1 MSAKPKVVF
10 LGGIESG
17 KTTTIQSLWGENVTD
32 YQLKSGIYTFNVSE
46 MLVGREVVDFDVIEL
61 PRVNYTSSEWIDKP
75 GVKEAL
81 STADVIVAIVTCDDA
96 LINVRKQYLEKV
108 LSSVQLQKD
117 IVITIGYG
125 MADWILTPVAA
136 RNLDT
141 SKSKQASLNSVSN
154 LMQKTNMVY
163 NEFAGFAKFDSTFSV
178 DSVVPYSNHLN
189 WNIDILK
196 YQIWNGLVLAMN
208 NKVYDDTSPTLVL
221 SGKTGCG
228 KTSTINALWNLDLA
242 VGRVVSC
249 TKFPAVMRIEDEF
262 DGKKISF
269 NLVDL
274 PGIAESMDAN
284 SVYRKFYYN
293 FIQKASVLV
302 CLSQADRRAYKQD
315 QLFYSELISNG
326 VLNASQN
333 IILGINQADLLFKDK
348 EHPDG
353 IDLHTISSDNELIQE
368 KSLDYYRCIANV
380 FDHFDNVTSDSVAI
394 YSVLQ
399 NWNLDNLKNKIYK
412 LF

>member
-17 KTTTIQSLWGENVTD
+17 KTTTIQSLWGENVTY

-81 STADVIVAIVTCDDA
+81 SAADVIVAIVTCDDA

-117 IVITIGYG
+117 VVITIGYG

-136 RNLDT
+136 RNLET

-189 WNIDILK
+189 WNIDLLK

-208 NKVYDDTSPTLVL
+208 NKVYDNTLPTLVL

-368 KSLDYYRCIANV
+368 KSLDYYRCISNV
-380 FDHFDNVTSDSVAI
+380 FDQFDNVTSDSVAI

>member
-32 YQLKSGIYTFNVSE
+32 YQLRSGIYTFNVSE

-81 STADVIVAIVTCDDA
+81 SSADVIVAIVTCDDA

-108 LSSVQLQKD
+108 LSAVQLQKD
-117 IVITIGYG
+117 VVITVGYG

-163 NEFAGFAKFDSTFSV
+163 NEFAGFTKFDSTFSV

-208 NKVYDDTSPTLVL
+208 NKVYDDTLPTLVL

-262 DGKKISF
+262 DGKKICF

-326 VLNASQN
+326 VLNPSQN

-353 IDLHTISSDNELIQE
+353 IDLHTISSDNELILE
-368 KSLDYYRCIANV
+368 KSLDYFNCISDV
-380 FDHFDNVTSDSVAI
+380 FAHFNNVTADSVAI

>member
-1 MSAKPKVVF
+1 MSTKPKVVF
-10 LGGIESG
+10 IGGIESG

-46 MLVGREVVDFDVIEL
+46 MLIGREVVDFDVIEL

-81 STADVIVAIVTCDDA
+81 GTADVIVVIVTCDDA
-96 LINVRKQYLEKV
+96 LINVRKQYIEKV
-108 LSSVQLQKD
+108 LSSILFQKD
-117 IVITIGYG
+117 VVITVGYG

-163 NEFAGFAKFDSTFSV
+163 NEFVGFTKFDSTFSV

-189 WNIDILK
+189 WNIDVLK

-208 NKVYDDTSPTLVL
+208 NKVYDDTLPTLVL

-242 VGRVVSC
+242 TGRVVSC

-262 DGKKISF
+262 EGKKISF

-326 VLNASQN
+326 VLNSSQN

-353 IDLHTISSDNELIQE
+353 IDLHTITSDNDLIQE
-368 KSLDYYRCIANV
+368 KSLDYFRCIADV
-380 FDHFDNVTSDSVAI
+380 FAHFNNVTADSVAI

>member
-1 MSAKPKVVF
+1 MSANPKVVF

-32 YQLKSGIYTFNVSE
+32 YQLRSGIYTFNVSE

-81 STADVIVAIVTCDDA
+81 SSADVIVAIVTCDDA

-108 LSSVQLQKD
+108 LSAVQLQKD
-117 IVITIGYG
+117 VVITVGYG

-163 NEFAGFAKFDSTFSV
+163 NEFAGFTKFDSTFSV

-208 NKVYDDTSPTLVL
+208 NKVYDDTLPTLVL

-262 DGKKISF
+262 DGKKICF

-326 VLNASQN
+326 VLNPSQN

-353 IDLHTISSDNELIQE
+353 IDLHTISSDNELILE
-368 KSLDYYRCIANV
+368 KSLDYFNCISDV
-380 FDHFDNVTSDSVAI
+380 FAHFNNVTADSVAI

>member
-32 YQLKSGIYTFNVSE
+32 YQLRSGIYIFNVSE

-81 STADVIVAIVTCDDA
+81 SSADVIVAIVTCDDA

-108 LSSVQLQKD
+108 LSAVQLQKD
-117 IVITIGYG
+117 VVITVGYG

-163 NEFAGFAKFDSTFSV
+163 NEFAGFTKFDSTFSV

-208 NKVYDDTSPTLVL
+208 NKVYDDTLPTLVL

-262 DGKKISF
+262 DGKKICF

-326 VLNASQN
+326 VLNPSQN

-353 IDLHTISSDNELIQE
+353 IDLHTISSDNELILE
-368 KSLDYYRCIANV
+368 KSLDYFNCISDV
-380 FDHFDNVTSDSVAI
+380 FAHFNNVTADSVAI

>member
-1 MSAKPKVVF
+1 MSTKPKVVF
-10 LGGIESG
+10 IGGIESG

-32 YQLKSGIYTFNVSE
+32 YQLKSGVYTFNVSE
-46 MLVGREVVDFDVIEL
+46 MLIGREVVDFDVIEL
-61 PRVNYTSSEWIDKP
+61 PRVNYTSSEWIDRP

-81 STADVIVAIVTCDDA
+81 GTADVIVVIVTCDDA

-117 IVITIGYG
+117 VVITIGYG
-125 MADWILTPVAA
+125 MSDWILTPVAA

-141 SKSKQASLNSVSN
+141 SKAKQASLNSVSN
-154 LMQKTNMVY
+154 LMQKSNMVC
-163 NEFAGFAKFDSTFSV
+163 NEFSGFTKFDSTFSV

-208 NKVYDDTSPTLVL
+208 NKVYDDTLPTLVL

-262 DGKKISF
+262 DGKKVSF

-274 PGIAESMDAN
+274 PGIGESMEAN
-284 SVYRKFYYN
+284 SIYRKFYYKY
-293 FIQKASVLV
+293 IDKANVLL

-315 QLFYSELISNG
+315 QLFYLELILSG
-326 VLNASQN
+326 VLKPHQN

-353 IDLHTISSDNELIQE
+353 IDLHTIDSNNNLIFE
-368 KSLDYYRCIANV
+368 KCKDYYACISKV
-380 FDHFDNVTSDSVAI
+380 FESFDKVSENSVAI

-399 NWNLDNLKNKIYK
+399 QWNLESLRKKIYK